1 MKSSWE
7 YYPSISYPY
16 CEKSEKVLDAF
27 FLIFISMELALD
39 PLVIFFVK
47 ALELSFC
54 ETTLLVL
61 PNFRIPLLD
70 GKNLFIGQIHVFV
83 KMMFIF
89 YKRNQEIPCH
99 MSL

>member
-16 CEKSEKVLDAF
+16 CEESEKVLDAF

-39 PLVIFFVK
+39 PHVIFFVK

-54 ETTLLVL
+54 ETTLLESC
-61 PNFRIPLLD
+61 
-70 GKNLFIGQIHVFV
+70 QISEFLSWMA
-83 KMMFIF
+83 KT
-89 YKRNQEIPCH
+89 Y
-99 MSL
+99 L